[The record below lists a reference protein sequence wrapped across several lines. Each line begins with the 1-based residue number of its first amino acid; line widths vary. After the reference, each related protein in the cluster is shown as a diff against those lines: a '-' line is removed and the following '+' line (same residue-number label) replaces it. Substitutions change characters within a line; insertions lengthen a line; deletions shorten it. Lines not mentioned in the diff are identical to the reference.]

1 MEAKLADFGLLRMFN
16 IQETNVFTDVK
27 GTLGYLDPEY
37 VSKGRLTCSS
47 DIYSFGIVL
56 LQLLSGRRAI
66 DLDQSHQESLIKKAK
81 KVIRANPID
90 PSKYADPR
98 LNGEYSREAFIILLK
113 LAVVCTASSY
123 QGRPR
128 VSDVYEE
135 IEKALK
141 LFTSI
146 A

>member
-37 VSKGRLTCSS
+37 
-47 DIYSFGIVL
+47 
-56 LQLLSGRRAI
+56 
-66 DLDQSHQESLIKKAK
+66 AK